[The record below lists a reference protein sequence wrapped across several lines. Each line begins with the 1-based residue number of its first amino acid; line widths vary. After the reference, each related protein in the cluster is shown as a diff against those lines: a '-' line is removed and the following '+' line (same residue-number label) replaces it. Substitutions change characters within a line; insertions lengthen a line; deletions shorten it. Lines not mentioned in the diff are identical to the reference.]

1 MGRHLYLYKLNTI
14 QLQEQLSLEIKRLD
28 DSEQSFKNWLSRE
41 NDVSYE
47 TITQKTAQTPD
58 SLTGSELSQLT
69 TWLWNVY
76 GDANYDEVLLLL
88 AQLGLEEIWWEGIT
102 YYCNVIIEQLNE
114 YFDQLPE
121 RSSPPDYLFTSKEL
135 VNFIEWMIILL
146 GYFFVNEG
154 MGEDEEL
161 KKLTKQID
169 ELFLIHSGHYEQAQK
184 IYKEQLQQRQEL
196 GESYTGKWSTDYFST
211 AWRVFDLIT
220 LRAVV
225 AESNTSLYLLDSY

>member
-1 MGRHLYLYKLNTI
+1 MGRDLYLY
-14 QLQEQLSLEIKRLD
+14 QLSTKDIQEQLPLEIKRLD

-41 NDVSYE
+41 NDLSYE
-47 TITQKTAQTPD
+47 TICQKIAHDPN

-76 GDANYDEVLLLL
+76 GDANYDESLL
-88 AQLGLEEIWWEGIT
+88 ARLGLIEVWWEGIT
-102 YYCNVIIEQLNE
+102 CYCNVVIEQLNK

-121 RSSPPDYLFTSKEL
+121 RSSPPDYVFTSKEL

-146 GYFFVNEG
+146 GHFFVNER

-161 KKLTKQID
+161 KQLTKQID
-169 ELFLIHSGHYEQAQK
+169 ELGLIHPNHYAQAQK

-196 GESYTGKWSTDYFST
+196 GEYYTGKWSTDYFST
-211 AWRVFDLIT
+211 AWRVFDLIA

-225 AESNTSLYLLDSY
+225 AEANTNFYLLDSY